1 MAKVGRPKGKNNKE
15 YNYTLRM
22 DEKTKSRL
30 ELYCRMMN
38 MTKSEVLTK
47 AINEMSIE
55 KDKGDLY
62 RNGN

>member
-22 DEKTKSRL
+22 DEKTKNRL
-30 ELYCRMMN
+30 EMYCRMMR

-47 AINEMSIE
+47 AINEMNIE
-55 KDKGDLY
+55 KNMGEL
-62 RNGN
+62 

>member
-22 DEKTKSRL
+22 DEKTKNRL
-30 ELYCRMMN
+30 EMYCRLMS

-47 AINEMSIE
+47 AINEMSAE
-55 KDKGDLY
+55 KKKGDM
-62 RNGN
+62 

>member
-22 DEKTKSRL
+22 DEKTKNRL
-30 ELYCRMMN
+30 EMYCRLMS

-55 KDKGDLY
+55 KSKGDL
-62 RNGN
+62 